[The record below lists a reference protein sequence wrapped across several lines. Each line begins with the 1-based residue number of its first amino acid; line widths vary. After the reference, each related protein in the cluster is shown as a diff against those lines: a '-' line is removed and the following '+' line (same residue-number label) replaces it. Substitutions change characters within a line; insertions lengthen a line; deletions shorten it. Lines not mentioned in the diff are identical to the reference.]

1 MIPSSSPFA
10 SSSTPTVLLD
20 LKATKN
26 CALFDGETLPERAEI
41 HSREGPGK
49 CCHYFIS
56 HFPSEKLAP
65 EDARDEGKGGHPSGD
80 TRDVGSEGEAR

>member
-1 MIPSSSPFA
+1 M
-10 SSSTPTVLLD
+10 
-20 LKATKN
+20 
-26 CALFDGETLPERAEI
+26 FDGKTLPKRAEI

-80 TRDVGSEGEAR
+80 TCDVGSEGEARWRRCESGCGVGEDEAEKVVVGIFKGG